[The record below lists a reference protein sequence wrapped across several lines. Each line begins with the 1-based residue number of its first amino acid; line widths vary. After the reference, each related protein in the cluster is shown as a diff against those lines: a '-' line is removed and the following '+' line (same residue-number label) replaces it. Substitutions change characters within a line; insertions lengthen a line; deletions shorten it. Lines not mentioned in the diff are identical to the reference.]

1 MKRLFWK
8 KIVNW
13 YDKGMPTP
21 LLVIGPRHIGK
32 TYLINEFCKTYF
44 QNILYLNLETE
55 KEVITTFKKIHLF
68 QDKVKYLE
76 TKFNAK
82 LDDPNTILFIDE
94 IHESKEFISVLP
106 LFANSQ
112 KSYKVI
118 CASSLLETSLKEKEF
133 ESLKEKVEIKQ
144 MYPMSFSEFLAA
156 TGNTRFIEMIQQCF
170 INDKPI
176 LKQFHEILLNLFHQF
191 LYLGGMPENIKSFIQ
206 NEKDFVL
213 MDQNIITKITEDY
226 LSDMQNMNKRN
237 ETDRIIKIYKSIPGQ
252 LMKANQKFMFTKI
265 DAVDNRKRDYLP
277 VLNKLLQ
284 SKLAS
289 ISYEV
294 PEPKNPLIENSNS
307 EKFKLYTNDTGVLC
321 NITNTKNYE
330 IMYENT
336 YPHQDILLETYV
348 ANELT
353 KLKIPLYYWTRKG
366 EKKGNSELDFL
377 IQMNS
382 KIIPVEVRSNKKSNS
397 KSLSV
402 YESDYH
408 PKYSLCISEKNFSYK
423 QNNKTIPFYAVFC
436 LPLLKEK
443 EKEEKELVK
452 RSKINI

>member
-94 IHESKEFISVLP
+94 IHISKEFINILP

-112 KSYKVI
+112 KSYNVI
-118 CASSLLETSLKEKEF
+118 CASSLLETTLKEKEF

-144 MYPMSFSEFLAA
+144 MYPLSFSEFLAA
-156 TGNTRFIEMIQQCF
+156 TGNTKFIEMIQACF
-170 INDKPI
+170 INNKPM

-191 LYLGGMPENIKSFIQ
+191 LYIGGMPENVKSFIQ
-206 NEKDFVL
+206 NENDFVL
-213 MDQNIITKITEDY
+213 MDQTIITKIAEDY
-226 LSDMQNMNKRN
+226 HTDMQNMNKKN
-237 ETDRIIKIYKSIPGQ
+237 ETARIAKIYRSIPEQ

-265 DAVDNRKRDYLP
+265 DTVDNRKRDYLP
-277 VLNKLLQ
+277 ALDKLLK
-284 SKLAS
+284 SKLIN

-294 PEPKNPLIENSNS
+294 PEPIIPIIENSNT
-307 EKFKLYTNDTGVLC
+307 EKFKLYTNDTGILC
-321 NITNTKNYE
+321 KITNTINYE

-382 KIIPVEVRSNKKSNS
+382 KIIPIEVKSNQKSNS

-402 YESDYH
+402 YENDYQ
-408 PKYSLCISEKNFSYK
+408 PDYSLCISEKNFSYK
-423 QNNKTIPFYAVFC
+423 QNIKTIPFYAVFC
-436 LPLLKEK
+436 LPLLKESRTNSRIT
-443 EKEEKELVK
+443 EKNL
-452 RSKINI
+452 

>member
-13 YDKGMPTP
+13 YEKGMQTP

-32 TYLINEFCKTYF
+32 TYLIHEFCKTYF
-44 QNILYLNLETE
+44 QNTLYLNLETE

-76 TKFNAK
+76 TKFNIK

-94 IHESKEFISVLP
+94 IHESKEFISLLS

-112 KSYKVI
+112 KAYKVI
-118 CASSLLETSLKEKEF
+118 CASSQLETSLKKIDYEA
-133 ESLKEKVEIKQ
+133 LKEKVEIKQ

-156 TGNTRFIEMIQQCF
+156 TGNTKFIEMIQQCF
-170 INDKPI
+170 INNKPM
-176 LKQFHEILLNLFHQF
+176 LKQFHEILLSLFHQF
-191 LYLGGMPENIKSFIQ
+191 LYLGGMPAVIKSFTQ

-213 MDQNIITKITEDY
+213 MDQTIMSKITEDY
-226 LSDMQNMNKRN
+226 MTDMKKWNKKN
-237 ETDRIIKIYKSIPGQ
+237 ETERIMKLYQSIPGQ
-252 LMKANQKFMFTKI
+252 LMKKNQKFMFTKI

-277 VLNKLLQ
+277 ALKKLLQ
-284 SKLAS
+284 SKLIH

-294 PEPKNPLIENSNS
+294 PEPKNPLIENSNP

-330 IMYENT
+330 IMYEET
-336 YPHQDILLETYV
+336 YPHQDMLIETYV

-408 PKYSLCISEKNFSYK
+408 PEYSLCISENNFSYK
-423 QNNKTIPFYAVFC
+423 QSTKTIPFYAVFC
-436 LPLLKEK
+436 LPLLKE
-443 EKEEKELVK
+443 EKELEK
-452 RSKINI
+452 RSKINS

>member
-13 YDKGMPTP
+13 YEKGMEKP
-21 LLVIGPRHIGK
+21 LIVIGPRHIGK

-55 KEVITTFKKIHLF
+55 KEVIQTFKKIHLF
-68 QDKVKYLE
+68 QDKIKYLE
-76 TKFNAK
+76 AKFNAK
-82 LDDPNTILFIDE
+82 LDNPDTVLFIDE
-94 IHESKEFISVLP
+94 LHESKEFMNVLP

-112 KSYKVI
+112 KHYKII
-118 CASSLLETSLKEKEF
+118 CASSVLESTITEKEF
-133 ESLKEKVEIKQ
+133 ESLKEKVDIKE

-156 TGNTRFIEMIQQCF
+156 TGNTKFIEMIQQCF
-170 INDKPI
+170 INNKPM

-213 MDQNIITKITEDY
+213 MDQNIITKVTEDY

-237 ETDRIIKIYKSIPGQ
+237 ETDRIIKIYKSIPRQ

-265 DAVDNRKRDYLP
+265 DTVDNRKRDYLP
-277 VLNKLLQ
+277 ALNKLLQ

-294 PEPKNPLIENSNS
+294 PEPQTPLTENSNR
-307 EKFKLYTNDTGVLC
+307 EKFKLYINDTGLLC
-321 NITNTKNYE
+321 QLTDTKNYE

-353 KLKIPLYYWTRKG
+353 KLKLPLYYWTRKG

-377 IQMNS
+377 IQINTQ
-382 KIIPVEVRSNKKSNS
+382 IIPVEVKADNKTRS

-402 YESDYH
+402 YESDYE
-408 PKYSLCISEKNFSYK
+408 PTYSLRISEKNFSYK
-423 QNNKTIPFYAVFC
+423 QNIKTIPFYAVFC

-443 EKEEKELVK
+443 EELK
-452 RSKINI
+452 RRQKSKINV